1 MNYLEKIKLSE
12 QDIVQKKIENIFNL
26 SEIARYLHTNKIVIF
41 IISTHLKS
49 NEWPIRNKA
58 LNNELTK
65 EIPIIWSLLYGV
77 DENDIEI
84 IYDIHP
90 GKCLPS
96 KYKNEN
102 KHSLENKIKI
112 EVNDQRYGPLAGCP
126 RYCVTQNS
134 HTYAINQNIPKY
146 CSIFGLP
153 DDCYTPEFEEKM
165 IAELRSHIDK
175 QIWCL
180 NKNDYLESNIESQF
194 KIDIKYMK
202 NEFLP
207 TRNFPYIN
215 SSKNFLRALYSTA
228 DLDFLNKESWYNYGF
243 QMYKDMGFDL
253 DGRAYRFENEAL
265 YYIKKKIIF
274 ENIRQLFLIK
284 NQEKYEN
291 YKTINHPLLD
301 HSLVVDF
308 QKDLNEIKNPLIEEK
323 EKKLQLIIDEENDR
337 FDFEKFK
344 SSRFLLMDVEYIH
357 YSYPDQFK
365 KRSFN
370 LPCIISNI
378 IWNGIREGI
387 KIEVNILNLPCSFCT
402 IKNCRYFKH
411 NLINFNCITESRD
424 LYEEQIKLLKTQLSR
439 HENFKIF
446 SYGKSDFF
454 QLEQLIVFYED
465 SSEIPKFER
474 KNRKKDRRIIDIS
487 QDISINNTSLDYIE
501 KHLIKKW
508 RPKYRRDKKVNI
520 NLRFMTKYGNK
531 NWKKFYKKAIEACID
546 DSLSAFL
553 FLLMSEFKMS

>member
-1 MNYLEKIKLSE
+1 VNYLEKIKLSE
-12 QDIVQKKIENIFNL
+12 QDAVQKKIENIFNL
-26 SEIARYLHTNKIVIF
+26 SEVARYLFMNQIVIL
-41 IISTHLKS
+41 IISTHIKS
-49 NEWPIRNKA
+49 NEWPIRNKV
-58 LNNELTK
+58 LDNEPTK
-65 EIPIIWSLLYGV
+65 EIPIIWSLLYAA

-84 IYDIHP
+84 LYDIQP

-102 KHSLENKIKI
+102 RNFLKNKIKI
-112 EVNDQRYGPLAGCP
+112 EINDRRHGPLAGCP

-134 HTYAINQNIPKY
+134 HAYAINPNIPKY

-165 IAELRSHIDK
+165 ITELKSHIDK
-175 QIWCL
+175 EIWCL
-180 NKNDYLESNIESQF
+180 NKTDYLESIIEGRF

-207 TRNFPYIN
+207 ARNFPYVN
-215 SSKNFLRALYSTA
+215 SSKKFLRALYSQA
-228 DLDFLNKESWYNYGF
+228 DLDFINKESWYNYGF
-243 QMYKDMGFDL
+243 QLFKDMGFDL

-284 NQEKYEN
+284 NKDRYEN
-291 YKTINHPLLD
+291 YKTLKPPSLD
-301 HSLVVDF
+301 LSLVVDF
-308 QKDLNEIKNPLIEEK
+308 QKDLNVIKNPLIEEK
-323 EKKLQLIIDEENDR
+323 EKKLQLIIDEEKDR
-337 FDFEKFK
+337 FDFEKFR
-344 SSRFLLMDVEYIH
+344 SRRFLLMDVEYIH

-378 IWNGIREGI
+378 IWNGTRKGI
-387 KIEVNILNLPCSFCT
+387 KIEVNVLNLPCSFCT
-402 IKNCRYFKH
+402 TKKCQFFRH
-411 NLINFNCITESRD
+411 NLINFNCLAESRD
-424 LYEEQIKLLKTQLSR
+424 LYKEQINLLKNQISMY
-439 HENFKIF
+439 ENFKIY

-454 QLEQLIVFYED
+454 QLEQLLVFYED

-501 KHLIKKW
+501 KHMIKKW

-520 NLRFMTKYGNK
+520 NLRFMTKYRNK
-531 NWKKFYKKAIEACID
+531 NWKKFYKEAIEACID
-546 DSLSAFL
+546 DSISAFL
-553 FLLMSEFKMS
+553 FLLMSEFKIS